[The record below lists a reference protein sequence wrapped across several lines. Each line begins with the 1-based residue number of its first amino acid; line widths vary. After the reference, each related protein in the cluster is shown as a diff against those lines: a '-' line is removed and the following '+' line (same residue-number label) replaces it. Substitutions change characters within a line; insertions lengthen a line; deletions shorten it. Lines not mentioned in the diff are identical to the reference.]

1 MKIKT
6 AVAAR
11 ILSMSAIFV
20 VALSV
25 AFGAAAQ
32 NVRPGG
38 ESKDKGSAPATAPPA
53 ASQPAAPAAADKV
66 MYVQFTTNKGSF
78 VLELNHEK
86 APVSVDNF
94 LKYVDDKFYNDTI
107 FHRITKG
114 GIFVIQGG
122 GMDKSGS
129 QKKTN
134 PPIKNEWK
142 NGLTNVRGSI
152 SMARTSAPD
161 SATSQFFINVQDD
174 PALDQPNGG
183 AAYAVFGK
191 VYAGMKTID
200 ALYATP
206 VQASRAMGGEVSQP
220 VEPLIVEKAERITA
234 AKAKELLDAEKPAAA
249 APAATQPAKGGH

>member
-1 MKIKT
+1 
-6 AVAAR
+6 
-11 ILSMSAIFV
+11 
-20 VALSV
+20 
-25 AFGAAAQ
+25 
-32 NVRPGG
+32 
-38 ESKDKGSAPATAPPA
+38 
-53 ASQPAAPAAADKV
+53 

-234 AKAKELLDAEKPAAA
+234 AKAKNCSTPRN
-249 APAATQPAKGGH
+249 QPLQHPRRHSLPRADTDSAGLSKFRLTKQRARRMRRAFFH